1 MLRRRREGIMVR
13 EVVGDMLLLDSE
25 SGEIHQLNE
34 TATFIWRNCEEAP
47 TAERLAAML
56 ASEFDVAHD
65 VAARDVEDA
74 LGRLRAL
81 NLLVEC

>member
-1 MLRRRREGIMVR
+1 MLRRRREGIMIR
-13 EVVGDMLLLDSE
+13 EVVGDLLLLDSE

-47 TAERLAAML
+47 SVEALAAML

>member
-1 MLRRRREGIMVR
+1 MPRRRREGVLVR
-13 EVVGDMLLLDSE
+13 EVVGDMLLLDKE
-25 SGEIHQLNE
+25 SGEIHQLNA
-34 TATFIWRNCEEAP
+34 TASFIWRNCEEAP
-47 TAERLAAML
+47 SVDSLAAML
-56 ASEFDVAHD
+56 ASEFEVAHD

>member
-1 MLRRRREGIMVR
+1 MLRRRREGVMVR

-47 TAERLAAML
+47 SVERLAGML

-65 VAARDVEDA
+65 VAARDVEEA